1 MTVCAL
7 TEQQHR
13 GDMADPDQSARI
25 AILMRISGQFAA
37 EYLVYQGLQEEVKK
51 AFASGNFK

>member
-1 MTVCAL
+1 
-7 TEQQHR
+7 
-13 GDMADPDQSARI
+13 MADPDQSARV

-37 EYLVYQGLQEEVKK
+37 EYAVYQGLQEEVKK